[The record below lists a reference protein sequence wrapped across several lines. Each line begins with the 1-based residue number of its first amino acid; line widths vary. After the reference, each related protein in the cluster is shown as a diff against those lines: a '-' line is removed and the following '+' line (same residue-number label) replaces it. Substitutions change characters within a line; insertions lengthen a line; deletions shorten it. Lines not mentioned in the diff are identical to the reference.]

1 MADYKPPFTIT
12 NKILEYIS
20 SIMEKIGKLDNYSNL
35 NKMPVLRR
43 NNKIE
48 SIHSS
53 LKIEANSLSLDQV
66 KDVIDGKL
74 VLGSKKEIQ
83 EVKNAYKVYEM
94 IKEFDPYS
102 LDDLKKAHGVL
113 TYLTVE
119 ESGKF
124 RKGNEGVFDE
134 IGNCIHVCPPPEQ
147 VNTLMNDL
155 FNWMKENKQKV
166 HPLILSSIFHY
177 EFVFIHPFSDG
188 NGRTSRLWQNVI
200 LSNWKDIFE
209 YIPIE
214 SQLLKYQNEYYD
226 AIAKCNKAGNSTIF
240 IEFMLNM
247 FDKILDEFMNNTSIS
262 LTDETININKILS
275 VMEINEPLTANE
287 IMNRL
292 GINSKETLRKTYLDP
307 AIKKGLIKQTIPDK
321 PTSKRQMYYKVGN
334 TL

>member
-53 LKIEANSLSLDQV
+53 LKIEANSLSLNQV

-155 FNWMKENKQKV
+155 FNWMKENKEKV
-166 HPLILSSIFHY
+166 HPLILSSVFHY

-275 VMEINEPLTANE
+275 VMEINKPLTANE
-287 IMNRL
+287 IMIKL

-307 AIKKGLIKQTIPDK
+307 AIKKGLIRQTIPDK
-321 PTSKRQMYYKVGN
+321 PTSKRQMYYKVKN

>member
-1 MADYKPPFTIT
+1 MTDYKPPFTIT
-12 NKILEYIS
+12 NKMLEYIS

-35 NKMPVLRR
+35 NKMPILRR

-83 EVKNAYKVYEM
+83 EVKNAYKAYEM

-102 LDDLKKAHGVL
+102 LNDLKKAHGVM
-113 TYLTVE
+113 TFLTVE
-119 ESGKF
+119 ESGEF
-124 RKGNEGVFDE
+124 RKDNEGVFDGN
-134 IGNCIHVCPPPEQ
+134 GNCIHICPPPEQ
-147 VNTLMNDL
+147 INALMKDL
-155 FNWMKENKQKV
+155 FNWMKKNKKQI

-188 NGRTSRLWQNVI
+188 NGRISRLWQNVI

-214 SQLLKYQNEYYD
+214 SQLLKYQNDYYD
-226 AIAKCNKAGNSTIF
+226 AIAKCNKNGDSTIF

-247 FDKILDEFMNNTSIS
+247 FDEILDEFINNTVIS

-275 VMEINEPLTANE
+275 VMEINKPLTANE
-287 IMNRL
+287 IMSRL
-292 GINSKETLRKTYLDP
+292 GIKSKETLRKNYLDP
-307 AIKKGLIKQTIPDK
+307 AIREGLIIQTIPDR
-321 PTSKRQMYYKVGN
+321 PTSKNQMYYKI
-334 TL
+334 

>member
-1 MADYKPPFTIT
+1 MTDYKPPFTIT

-53 LKIEANSLSLDQV
+53 LKIEANSLSLNQV

-102 LDDLKKAHGVL
+102 LEDLKKAHGVM

-134 IGNCIHVCPPPEQ
+134 NGNCIHVCPPPEQ

-155 FNWMKENKQKV
+155 FNWMKENKEKV
-166 HPLILSSIFHY
+166 HPLILSSVFHY